1 MEQNIETKDVQRTEY
16 LDKNGLDMLW
26 AKVKENTH
34 NQVEVERN
42 RAVAKENSITN
53 SLSEFVSKTTTDAQS
68 LKSELSVSNSLHII
82 DGSNT
87 DSHIT
92 IICDGISNADNN
104 ANHVYATDGSIADL
118 TQYLKIDDAYQGCIP
133 YYNKYTE
140 REIQRYQLADKE
152 GIELS
157 SYGTRTELLGTDIAI
172 SSGSEDL
179 KLTRSGIYINSYGG
193 ESNHFYLDVNSQP
206 RLGLYDNK
214 CAISAKIYG
223 NTQNAIIGIRKH
235 NYGGDNTYDL
245 ELSADG
251 IEMMSKTT
259 KDIVTAN
266 KSTAHIGLDDDQTE
280 YTYVAPLENGKVP
293 TKYLT
298 AATKESLGVVKVGDG
313 INVTDGTISIDQEY
327 LVDMMSYGVEWD
339 TTVADPACTR
349 IGNMSYHKSL
359 PIQSQYKG
367 CLVKNGKV
375 NYYLDPND
383 WSKKADGTPSVL
395 DGTDG
400 DVMVHIPK
408 FYGKSGSNGNKRW
421 VRIATKKIDSSWV
434 EIPEM
439 FVSAYRITTY
449 TDSNTSKVASVVNT
463 TENYRGGSN
472 RSSNDKYLDTDKFR
486 TDLGKPRT
494 NVSRSTM
501 RTNANNSG
509 QELLCYEYYKWVF
522 YWAYV
527 IEYANFNSQ
536 KEFNSELTSDGC
548 HQGGLGSGLTNWNS
562 SDWSKYNNNN
572 PITPCGYTNEFG
584 NFSGVK
590 QILIPQTQIDDSTTV
605 NEKTLYANRWRGFEN
620 PFGDIWTNLDGIV
633 LKRDSANAESK
644 VYTTY
649 DSSKFGDDTSV
660 MNVAGVEVATDGY
673 TKEFDLRETGE
684 IIPQLVGRSESTY
697 KCDYN
702 WCNSQYTDKRTLLV
716 GGLSYYSGLAGL
728 GCFNSF
734 DGVGIARSDVGFRSV
749 VLAAIPE
756 VDTSDFVSKTTTDNQ
771 SIKSG
776 LNVYNNLNIV
786 DGNNESLID
795 LSIHNTPYD
804 THTNSSIAVKSFFD
818 GIVDGQQTYQ
828 KGGCM
833 IEMVAGDQ
841 RNPYILISTGTE
853 DSYTGEKEMKI
864 TKSGIIQKSHMYD
877 EDTNY
882 YFAANGTVND
892 IYNTDNKDI
901 YRRFDDI
908 DTSVDN
914 EGIFVSSWNNLTEE
928 TEGVRIKNSGISIT
942 NGSQNEVFATD
953 GSIADLTQYV
963 LKSIYDEKITALES
977 RIAALEA
984 NHTTE

>member
-26 AKVKENTH
+26 AKIKENTH

-42 RAVAKENSITN
+42 RAVAKENSIIDTKADKSTLDN
-53 SLSEFVSKTTTDAQS
+53 YVLTTALAEYAKKTDIPAVDTSDFVSKTITDAQS
-68 LKSELSVSNSLHII
+68 IKSSLNVYSTLRVSNNYNSSNISLYAYDGSPRLSVYAM
-82 DGSNT
+82 GSNQYNASLT
-87 DSHIT
+87 SRELRMSSTQNNVVIT
-92 IICDGISNADNN
+92 CNGISSKDDN
-104 ANHVYATDGSIADL
+104 ANHVFATDGSIADL
-118 TQYLKIDDAYQGCIP
+118 TQYAKKSDIDI
-133 YYNKYTE
+133 
-140 REIQRYQLADKE
+140 
-152 GIELS
+152 
-157 SYGTRTELLGTDIAI
+157 
-172 SSGSEDL
+172 
-179 KLTRSGIYINSYGG
+179 
-193 ESNHFYLDVNSQP
+193 
-206 RLGLYDNK
+206 
-214 CAISAKIYG
+214 
-223 NTQNAIIGIRKH
+223 
-235 NYGGDNTYDL
+235 
-245 ELSADG
+245 
-251 IEMMSKTT
+251 
-259 KDIVTAN
+259 
-266 KSTAHIGLDDDQTE
+266 
-280 YTYVAPLENGKVP
+280 
-293 TKYLT
+293 
-298 AATKESLGVVKVGDG
+298 ATKEKLGVVKVGDG
-313 INVTDGTISIDQEY
+313 LNVTDGTISVNPEYFIDI
-327 LVDMMSYGVEWD
+327 MSYGVEWD
-339 TTVADPACTR
+339 TTVADPTCTR

-449 TDSNTSKVASVVNT
+449 TDSDKTKVASVVNT

-472 RSSNDKYLDTDKFR
+472 RSDNDQYLDTDKFR

-509 QELLCYEYYKWVF
+509 QELLCYEYYKWIF

-536 KEFNSELTSDGC
+536 KEFNSELTSDGY
-548 HQGGLGSGLTNWNS
+548 HQGGLGSGVTNWDYDN
-562 SDWSKYNNNN
+562 WLIYNYVN

-590 QILIPQTQIDDSTTV
+590 QILIPQTQIDDYTTV
-605 NEKTLYANRWRGFEN
+605 NEKAFYSNRWRGFEN

-644 VYTTY
+644 VYTTS

-660 MNVAGVEVATDGY
+660 MNVVGLEVAKNGY

-684 IIPQLVGRSESTY
+684 IIPQLVGGSESIY

-702 WCNSQYTDKRTLLV
+702 WCNSQSTDKRTLMV
-716 GGLSYYSGLAGL
+716 GGGTYDGGYAGL
-728 GCFNSF
+728 GQF
-734 DGVGIARSDVGFRSV
+734 DSNNGVGSVGSDIGFRSV

-756 VDTSDFVSKTTTDNQ
+756 VDTSDFVNKTTTDNQ

-776 LNVYNNLNIV
+776 LNVSNNLNVV

-795 LSIHNTPYD
+795 LSIYNTPYD
-804 THTNSSIAVKSFFD
+804 TNTNSSIAVKSFFD

-841 RNPYILISTGTE
+841 RNPYIIISTGTE
-853 DSYTGEKEMKI
+853 DSYTGENEMKI
-864 TKSGIIQKSHMYD
+864 TKSGIIQKSYMYD
-877 EDTNY
+877 EDANY

-892 IYNTDNKDI
+892 IYNTHNKDI

-953 GSIADLTQYV
+953 GSIANLTQYV
-963 LKSIYDEKITALES
+963 LKSIYDEKIAALES